1 MFLTRI
7 SVSHP
12 VFATMIMVAIMVFG
26 IYSYQRL
33 PIEQLPDIDFPVV
46 AVVVSYPGAS
56 PEAVE
61 ADVVEPIEDAVN
73 TIAGL
78 DSVQSTA
85 QSGQAMVLMIFD
97 LEQNSQEKLQEV
109 RDKIDPVRADLPDG
123 ANDPLILRFDPSAL
137 PLLSLAVSSDTLS
150 ARDLTTLTE
159 DVISTRLS
167 NISGVGSATVVG
179 GVPRQL
185 NIEIDP
191 DRLAAYNIS
200 PDAVVNALRAANR
213 DLAAG
218 SITQGS
224 IVQSLQV
231 LGRLQDEEDFYDITV
246 GNQGG
251 QPVTVRDVATIVD
264 GTGEADSLAILNGE
278 SALAIDVLKTQG
290 ANTVGVAEQI
300 RHVIADLLANELPDG
315 VNIEVVVDNAK
326 PVEDSFHAVQNML
339 IEGAILAV
347 VIVFLFLNSW
357 RSTVITG
364 LTLPISIIGTM
375 IALNALGFTLNM
387 MTLLALS
394 LAVGI
399 LIDDAIVV
407 RENIMRHLHMG
418 KGHRQAA
425 FDGTNE
431 IGLAV
436 LASTLSIVSVFLPV
450 AFMDGIMGR
459 FFLQFGV
466 TVSVAVMISMF
477 VAFTLDPMMSSV
489 WHDPAAN
496 PNAKRGPIGKAV
508 QQFDRLFV
516 WFTGGYRHVVRW
528 SLKFRKTVLFIA
540 VLSLV
545 GSVMLFP
552 RVGVEFIPVTDTGIF
567 SVNIETPAGTS
578 KEATAAKLRQAESI
592 LRTYPEVERTYSTV
606 AGGLAAS
613 GSNSG
618 SMTVTMVD
626 KSQRTITPEEFM
638 PGIRRA
644 LDVIP
649 GAEFQVT
656 SSSGMGGGG
665 SGAPVAITIFGDSFT
680 VLERLADQLVADL
693 GQIEGLINITSSL
706 DEAQPVIGIQ
716 VNRDLADNLGVSM
729 NQIAATLGPLI
740 SGEEVADWTAQN
752 GQIYS
757 VVVRLPES
765 LRDDID
771 AIGSLPIAQS
781 GATGS
786 SGMITLSQVAEVVQS
801 TSPATI
807 NRTDLQRGVTIEA
820 FLEGVELGTVTP
832 QLQAL
837 VGAMELPTGYST
849 SFGGDVEQ
857 IAETSAAIG
866 SALLLAI
873 VFIYLVLAS
882 QFGSFLQPVAIMGS
896 LPLALIGVM
905 VGLLVGGSTLNMFSA
920 IGFIMLMGLVVKNAI
935 LLVDNANQHV
945 KQGANLYEALVE
957 AGATRFRPIIMTT
970 LAMISGMI
978 PLAIN
983 LHGGSGENAPM
994 AHAVI
999 GGLLSSTVLTLL
1011 VVPVLLTYIDSFS
1024 RFTRRFMPKAP
1035 DDHEHAGAQAL
1046 PSEPGQRTL
1055 KAAE

>member
-7 SVSHP
+7 SVNHP

-26 IYSYQRL
+26 VYSYQRL
-33 PIEQLPDIDFPVV
+33 PIEQLPDVDFPVV

-61 ADVVEPIEDAVN
+61 ADVVEPLEDAVN

-78 DSVQSTA
+78 DTVQSTA

-97 LEQNSQEKLQEV
+97 LESSSQEKLQEV

-123 ANDPLILRFDPSAL
+123 ANDPLILRFDPSDL
-137 PLLSLAVSSDTLS
+137 PLLSLAVSSSTLS
-150 ARDLTTLTE
+150 TRDLTALTE
-159 DVISTRLS
+159 DVIATRIS
-167 NISGVGSATVVG
+167 NIDGVGSASVVG

-185 NIEIDP
+185 NIQIDP
-191 DRLAAYNIS
+191 DRLAAFNIS
-200 PDAVVNALRAANR
+200 PNAVVQALQAANR

-218 SITQGS
+218 SITQDS
-224 IVQSLQV
+224 IVQSIQV
-231 LGRLQDEEDFYDITV
+231 LGRLEDQQDFYDVTV

-251 QPVTVRDVATIVD
+251 QPVTLRDVATIED

-278 SALAIDVLKTQG
+278 PALAIDILKTQG
-290 ANTVGVAEQI
+290 ANTVGVAEEI
-300 RHVIADLLANELPDG
+300 RHTIAELMASELPEG
-315 VNIEVVVDNAK
+315 VEIEVVVDNAE
-326 PVEDSFHAVQNML
+326 PVENSFHAVQNML
-339 IEGAILAV
+339 IEGALLAV

-357 RSTVITG
+357 RSTIITG

-375 IALNALGFTLNM
+375 IALNVMGFTLNM

-407 RENIMRHLHMG
+407 RENITRHLHMG
-418 KGHRQAA
+418 KSHRQAA

-436 LASTLSIVSVFLPV
+436 LATTFSIVAVFLPV

-466 TVSVAVMISMF
+466 TVSVAVLISLF

-489 WHDPAAN
+489 WYDPAAN
-496 PNAKRGPIGKAV
+496 PNAKRGPIGRAV
-508 QQFDRLFV
+508 QQFDRLFE
-516 WFTGGYRHVVRW
+516 WITNGYRRVIHW
-528 SLKFRKTVLFIA
+528 ALKWRKTVLFIA
-540 VLSLV
+540 FLSFI
-545 GSVMLFP
+545 GSFMLFP
-552 RVGVEFIPVTDTGIF
+552 RVGVEFIPVTDNGIF
-567 SVNIETPAGTS
+567 TVTVETPAGST

-592 LRTYPEVERTYSTV
+592 IQQHPEVERTYSTV

-618 SMTVTMVD
+618 TMTVTMVD
-626 KSQRTITPEEFM
+626 KADRDITPDDFM
-638 PGIRRA
+638 PSIRRELEA
-644 LDVIP
+644 IP
-649 GAEFQVT
+649 GATFQI
-656 SSSGMGGGG
+656 SAASGMGG
-665 SGAPVAITIFGDSFT
+665 SSAPVSVTIYGDSFT
-680 VLERLADQLVADL
+680 VLQRLSDNLEAEL
-693 GQIEGLINITSSL
+693 GKIDGLIDITSSL
-706 DEAQPVIGIQ
+706 DEAQPVVGIR

-729 NQIAATLGPLI
+729 AQIAATLGPLI
-740 SGEEVADWTAQN
+740 TGEEVADWTAQN
-752 GQIYS
+752 GQVYS
-757 VVVRLPES
+757 VMVRLPES
-765 LRDDID
+765 LRNDVD
-771 AIGSLPIAQS
+771 AIGNLPIAQS

-786 SGMITLSQVAEVVQS
+786 SEMITLSQVAEVVES
-801 TSPATI
+801 TGPATI

-820 FLEGVELGTVTP
+820 YLEGVELGTVTP
-832 QLQAL
+832 QLQQIVDGL
-837 VGAMELPTGYST
+837 SLPTGYRT

-857 IAETSAAIG
+857 INDTMGAVG
-866 SALLLAI
+866 SALLLAVI
-873 VFIYLVLAS
+873 FIYLVLAS
-882 QFGSFLQPVAIMGS
+882 QFGSFLQPIAIMGS

-945 KQGANLYEALVE
+945 REGWNLYEALVE

-970 LAMISGMI
+970 LAMIFGML
-978 PLAIN
+978 PLALN
-983 LHGGSGENAPM
+983 LHAGSGENAPM

-999 GGLLSSTVLTLL
+999 GGLISSTALTLL

-1024 RFTRRFMPKAP
+1024 AFTRRFMPKAP
-1035 DDHEHAGAQAL
+1035 DDVPHDQEA
-1046 PSEPGQRTL
+1046 PGH
-1055 KAAE
+1055 

>member
-7 SVSHP
+7 SVNHP
-12 VFATMIMVAIMVFG
+12 VFATMVMIAIMVFG

-33 PIEQLPDIDFPVV
+33 PVEQLPDVDFPVV

-61 ADVVEPIEDAVN
+61 ADVVEPIEEAVN

-78 DSVQSTA
+78 DTIQSTA
-85 QSGQAMVLMIFD
+85 QSGQAMVLMIFN
-97 LEQNSQEKLQEV
+97 LEANSQQKLQDV
-109 RDKIDPVRADLPDG
+109 RDKIDPIRASLPSG

-137 PLLSLAVSSDTLS
+137 PLMSLAVSSDTLS
-150 ARDLTTLTE
+150 ERDLTALTE
-159 DVISTRLS
+159 DVIVKRIS
-167 NISGVGSATVVG
+167 NIDGVGSASVVG

-191 DRLAAYNIS
+191 DRLTAFNIS
-200 PDAVVNALRAANR
+200 PNAVISALQAANR

-224 IVQSLQV
+224 IVQSIQV
-231 LGRLQDEEDFYDITV
+231 LGRLEDEQDFYDVTV

-251 QPVTVRDVATIVD
+251 QPVTLRDVATIVD
-264 GTGEADSLAILNGE
+264 GTGEASSLAILNGE
-278 SALAIDVLKTQG
+278 RALAIDILKTQG

-300 RHVIADLLANELPDG
+300 RHTIADLLANELPADQ
-315 VNIEVVVDNAK
+315 VHIEVVVDNAK

-375 IALNALGFTLNM
+375 VALNFLGFTLNM

-407 RENIMRHLHMG
+407 RENITRHLHMG
-418 KGHRQAA
+418 KSHRQAA

-436 LASTLSIVSVFLPV
+436 MATTLSIVAVFLPV

-466 TVSVAVMISMF
+466 TVSVAVLISLF

-489 WHDPAAN
+489 WYDPAAH
-496 PNAKRGPIGKAV
+496 PGAKRGPIGRAV
-508 QQFDRLFV
+508 QQFDRLFE
-516 WFTGGYRHVVRW
+516 WITQGYRSLIRW
-528 SLKFRKTVLFIA
+528 ALKYRKTVLCIA
-540 VLSLV
+540 LLSFV
-545 GSVMLFP
+545 GSFFLFG
-552 RVGVEFIPVTDTGIF
+552 RVGVEFIPVTDNGIF
-567 SVNIETPAGTS
+567 TVSVETPAGSS
-578 KEATAAKLRQAESI
+578 KEATAAKLRQAENI
-592 LRTYPEVERTYSTV
+592 IRTYPVVDRTYSTV

-613 GSNSG
+613 GANSG
-618 SMTVTMVD
+618 SMTVTLVD
-626 KSQRTITPEEFM
+626 KANRDVTPEEFM
-638 PGIRRA
+638 PVIRQA
-644 LDVIP
+644 LQAIP
-649 GAEFQVT
+649 GANFQV
-656 SSSGMGGGG
+656 SSASGLGGA
-665 SGAPVAITIFGDSFT
+665 SAPVSITLYGDSFS
-680 VLERLADQLVADL
+680 VLSRLSDQLEAEL
-693 GQIEGLINITSSL
+693 ARIPGLINISSSI
-706 DEAQPVIGIQ
+706 DEAQPVVGIRI
-716 VNRDLADNLGVSM
+716 NRDLADNLGVSM
-729 NQIAATLGPLI
+729 GQIASTLGPLI

-752 GQIYS
+752 GQVYS

-765 LRDDID
+765 LRNDVD

-786 SGMITLSQVAEVVQS
+786 NQMITLSQVAEVVES
-801 TSPATI
+801 TGPATI
-807 NRTDLQRGVTIEA
+807 NRQDLQRGVTVEA
-820 FLEGVELGTVTP
+820 FLEGVELGAITP
-832 QLQAL
+832 QLQQA
-837 VGAMELPTGYST
+837 VDNIDFPTGYRS

-857 IAETSAAIG
+857 IADTMGAVG
-866 SALLLAI
+866 SALLLAVI
-873 VFIYLVLAS
+873 FIYLVLAS
-882 QFGSFLQPVAIMGS
+882 QFGSFLQPIAIMGS

-905 VGLLVGGSTLNMFSA
+905 GGLLVGGSTLNMFSA

-945 KQGANLYEALVE
+945 REGWNLYDALVE

-970 LAMISGMI
+970 LAMIFGML
-978 PLAIN
+978 PLALN
-983 LHGGSGENAPM
+983 LHAGSGENAPM

-999 GGLLSSTVLTLL
+999 GGLISSTALTLV
-1011 VVPVLLTYIDSFS
+1011 VVPVLLTYIDAFS
-1024 RFTRRFMPKAP
+1024 GFTRRFLPRAP
-1035 DDHEHAGAQAL
+1035 DDVEAHPVAPETDPA
-1046 PSEPGQRTL
+1046 R
-1055 KAAE
+1055 